1 MFPLPSP
8 KSALQAA
15 HLRRKRCLLLELL
28 RMEMGRWE
36 FEAQMDLYAHM
47 LSLGCWVTF
56 KSFGVNVAANNNV

>member
-1 MFPLPSP
+1 M
-8 KSALQAA
+8 
-15 HLRRKRCLLLELL
+15 ELL

-56 KSFGVNVAANNNV
+56 KSFGVNVAANDNV